1 MPKVTDNPGAAWNEQ
16 RQRWFARITVEGVRK
31 HLGYFDSAEAASEA
45 YIEARGEKARTRVA
59 LPPARVPVVRPRSSG
74 PIPPE
79 MMVALFSPSFI
90 NVFVDDYGQDETFR
104 EAAEIVAEVSRSE
117 GVSSWF
123 ASEVVVADTFDL
135 LEANFLPVETFR
147 ERVRLLRRLGL
158 EDRLEEVMARVFK
171 RDDNTTF
178 EAAAVEVAFGD
189 LV

>member
-1 MPKVTDNPGAAWNEQ
+1 MDVDLKLPGVSFYARTGKWA
-16 RQRWFARITVEGVRK
+16 ARINEAGVRK
-31 HLGYFDSAEAASEA
+31 HLGYYGTQEEAHAA
-45 YIEARGEKARTRVA
+45 YLGAKGTKAAPSRKVT
-59 LPPARVPVVRPRSSG
+59 PARPRASG
-74 PIPPE
+74 PIPPSVME
-79 MMVALFSPSFI
+79 ALFSPSFLS
-90 NVFVDDYGQDETFR
+90 VFVDDYGQDETFR

-117 GVSSWF
+117 GVSSWV
-123 ASEVVVADTFDL
+123 ASEVVVADTFDM

-158 EDRLEEVMARVFK
+158 EERLDEVMARVFK

>member
-1 MPKVTDNPGAAWNEQ
+1 ME
-16 RQRWFARITVEGVRK
+16 
-31 HLGYFDSAEAASEA
+31 
-45 YIEARGEKARTRVA
+45 
-59 LPPARVPVVRPRSSG
+59 
-74 PIPPE
+74 
-79 MMVALFSPSFI
+79 ALFSPSFLS
-90 NVFVDDYGQDETFR
+90 VFVADYGQDETFR

-117 GVSSWF
+117 GVSSWV
-123 ASEVVVADTFDL
+123 ASEVVVADTFDM

-171 RDDNTTF
+171 LNDNTTF